1 MPRSPAASPALSTS
15 SAPERPWTNPRP
27 LTGWE
32 RRLTAA
38 LAAVRRRDIELELAD
53 RVFALALDG
62 TRDVRVR
69 RRLQHARSRV
79 LQTIDGIAHDPHD
92 DLWFAAGWIRHLL
105 VTDVGLAAAEI
116 RQLFDAIGLPA
127 DEGARSVAAA
137 PRPTD
142 PLAPGLETSPDDSID
157 PDDDDGFAVAA

>member
-15 SAPERPWTNPRP
+15 SAPARPWTNPRP

-105 VTDVGLAAAEI
+105 VTDVGLVAAEI

-127 DEGARSVAAA
+127 DEARSVAAT

-142 PLAPGLETSPDDSID
+142 PFAPGLETSPDESID
-157 PDDDDGFAVAA
+157 PEDDDGFAVAA

>member
-1 MPRSPAASPALSTS
+1 M
-15 SAPERPWTNPRP
+15 
-27 LTGWE
+27 
-32 RRLTAA
+32 
-38 LAAVRRRDIELELAD
+38 
-53 RVFALALDG
+53 
-62 TRDVRVR
+62 R

-127 DEGARSVAAA
+127 DEARSVAAT

-142 PLAPGLETSPDDSID
+142 PFAPGLETSPDESID
-157 PDDDDGFAVAA
+157 PEDDDGFAVAA

>member
-1 MPRSPAASPALSTS
+1 MPRSPAASPALSKS
-15 SAPERPWTNPRP
+15 SASARPWTNPRP

-127 DEGARSVAAA
+127 GDARSVAAT

-142 PLAPGLETSPDDSID
+142 PFAPGLETSPDDSID
-157 PDDDDGFAVAA
+157 PEDDDGFAVAA